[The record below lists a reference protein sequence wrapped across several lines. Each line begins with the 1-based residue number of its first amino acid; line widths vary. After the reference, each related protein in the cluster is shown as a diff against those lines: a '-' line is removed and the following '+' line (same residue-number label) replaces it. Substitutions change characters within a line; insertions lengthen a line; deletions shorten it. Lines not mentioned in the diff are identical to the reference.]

1 MSMVHVAGDAEQGHS
16 PYPPGWLVGQLPVGM
31 RDDDL
36 LVRLTTIFER
46 VAATLRAGADA
57 TELVA
62 DHRVTSAAM
71 LQYQSTWTGLQVL
84 DPELPVLR
92 QRAVVR
98 AISRAV
104 PRRGTVSALRVL
116 LEAITEAPVDII
128 EPGGVFRAGEAPSHD
143 GRVEVR
149 VRSTGHLTS
158 EELIELVRDEVPA
171 HLALRLVVLGDA
183 HDGTGDALG
192 DGGGDGYSD
201 GHGDGSH
208 HEDDTTMKE
217 LP

>member
-1 MSMVHVAGDAEQGHS
+1 MSIVQTEGLPEQQQS

-46 VAATLRAGADA
+46 VGATLRAGADA

-71 LQYQSTWTGLQVL
+71 LQYLSTWTGLQVL

-98 AISRAV
+98 AISRSV
-104 PRRGTVSALRVL
+104 PHRGTVAALRTL

-128 EPGGVFRAGEAPSHD
+128 EPGGVFREGEAPAHE
-143 GRVEVR
+143 GRIEVR

-158 EELIELVRDEVPA
+158 DELVALVRDEVPA
-171 HLALRLVVLGDA
+171 HLALRLVVLGEGGSRPAADL
-183 HDGTGDALG
+183 TGG
-192 DGGGDGYSD
+192 PGGPGGDGDDSD
-201 GHGDGSH
+201 DGD
-208 HEDDTTMKE
+208 DVTMKE

>member
-1 MSMVHVAGDAEQGHS
+1 MSIVQAAGLPEQEQS
-16 PYPPGWLVGQLPVGM
+16 QYPPGWLVGQLPVGM

-46 VAATLRAGADA
+46 VGATLRAGADA

-71 LQYQSTWTGLQVL
+71 LQYLSTWTGLSVL

-98 AISRAV
+98 AISRSV
-104 PRRGTVSALRVL
+104 PRRGTVAALRTL
-116 LEAITEAPVDII
+116 LEAITEAPVEIL
-128 EPGGVFRAGEAPSHD
+128 EPGGVFREGEAPDHD
-143 GRVEVR
+143 GRIEVR
-149 VRSTGHLTS
+149 VRGTGHLTS
-158 EELIELVRDEVPA
+158 EELVALVRDEVPA
-171 HLALRLVVLGDA
+171 HLALRLVVLGE
-183 HDGTGDALG
+183 GGDRAVAGLG
-192 DGGGDGYSD
+192 DGAGDGAGGDAA
-201 GHGDGSH
+201 
-208 HEDDTTMKE
+208 TMKE

>member
-1 MSMVHVAGDAEQGHS
+1 MSIVHVAGLPEQERS
-16 PYPPGWLVGQLPVGM
+16 SYPPGWLVGQLPVGM

-46 VAATLRAGADA
+46 VGATLRAGADA

-71 LQYQSTWTGLQVL
+71 LQYLSTWTGLQVL

-92 QRAVVR
+92 QRSVVP
-98 AISRAV
+98 AISRSV
-104 PRRGTVSALRVL
+104 PRRGTRAGLRTL

-128 EPGGVFRAGEAPSHD
+128 EPGGVFRAGEVPEHD
-143 GRVEVR
+143 GRIEVR
-149 VRSTGHLTS
+149 VRGTGHLTS
-158 EELIELVRDEVPA
+158 EELVELVRDEVPA
-171 HLALRLVVLGDA
+171 HLALRLVVLGEGGGGPVADL
-183 HDGTGDALG
+183 GTGD
-192 DGGGDGYSD
+192 
-201 GHGDGSH
+201 
-208 HEDDTTMKE
+208 DDSRATKE

>member
-1 MSMVHVAGDAEQGHS
+1 MSSLQLADLPGASDQDRS

-46 VAATLRAGADA
+46 VGGTLRAGADA

-71 LQYQSTWTGLQVL
+71 LQYLSTWTGLEVL

-98 AISRAV
+98 AISRSV
-104 PRRGTVSALRVL
+104 PRRGTVGPCGCCSRRSPRRPS
-116 LEAITEAPVDII
+116 TSSS
-128 EPGGVFRAGEAPSHD
+128 RAACSG
-143 GRVEVR
+143 R
-149 VRSTGHLTS
+149 VRSRRMTVGSRSVCAGPDTS
-158 EELIELVRDEVPA
+158 AARNSSTWSAMRFLRTSDSGSWCCPQATTTPRMTRRRSCRERRT
-171 HLALRLVVLGDA
+171 LAGR
-183 HDGTGDALG
+183 T
-192 DGGGDGYSD
+192 
-201 GHGDGSH
+201 
-208 HEDDTTMKE
+208 
-217 LP
+217 

>member
-1 MSMVHVAGDAEQGHS
+1 MSLVRLHESPEQEQS

-46 VAATLRAGADA
+46 VGATLRAGADA

-62 DHRVTSAAM
+62 DHRVTSASM
-71 LQYQSTWTGLQVL
+71 LQYLSAWTGLSVL

-98 AISRAV
+98 AISRSV
-104 PRRGTVSALRVL
+104 PRRGTRAALRTL
-116 LEAITEAPVDII
+116 LEAITEAPVEII
-128 EPGGVFRAGEAPSHD
+128 EPGGVFRAGEAPEHD
-143 GRVEVR
+143 GRIEVR
-149 VRSTGHLTS
+149 VRGTGHLTS
-158 EELIELVRDEVPA
+158 EELVALVRDEVPA
-171 HLALRLVVLGDA
+171 HLALRLVVLA
-183 HDGTGDALG
+183 DGE
-192 DGGGDGYSD
+192 
-201 GHGDGSH
+201 HGDRSEIDGSI
-208 HEDDTTMKE
+208 DGPMKE

>member
-1 MSMVHVAGDAEQGHS
+1 MSIVQAAGLPEQQQS

-46 VAATLRAGADA
+46 VGATLRAGADA

-71 LQYQSTWTGLQVL
+71 LQYLSTWTGLEVL

-98 AISRAV
+98 AISRSV
-104 PRRGTVSALRVL
+104 PRRGTVAALRTL
-116 LEAITEAPVDII
+116 LEAITEAPVEII
-128 EPGGVFRAGEAPSHD
+128 EPGGVFREGEVPEHD
-143 GRVEVR
+143 GRIEVS
-149 VRSTGHLTS
+149 VQGTGHLTS
-158 EELIELVRDEVPA
+158 EELVALVRDEVPA
-171 HLALRLVVLGDA
+171 HLALRLVVLGEGADRA
-183 HDGTGDALG
+183 VAGLS
-192 DGGGDGYSD
+192 DGG
-201 GHGDGSH
+201 
-208 HEDDTTMKE
+208 DDATMKE

>member
-1 MSMVHVAGDAEQGHS
+1 MSLVPVTEVTDEQRS
-16 PYPPGWLVGQLPVGM
+16 PYRPGWLVGQLPVGM

-46 VAATLRAGADA
+46 VGATLRSGADA

-71 LQYQSTWTGLQVL
+71 LQYLSTWTGLQVL

-104 PRRGTVSALRVL
+104 PRRGTKAALRTL

-128 EPGGVFRAGEAPSHD
+128 EPGGVFRAGEVPQHD
-143 GRVEVR
+143 GRIEVR

-158 EELIELVRDEVPA
+158 EELVELVRDEVPA
-171 HLALRLVVLGDA
+171 HLGLRLVVLGEGDDR
-183 HDGTGDALG
+183 HGDRPDGVLG
-192 DGGGDGYSD
+192 DGTDGDA
-201 GHGDGSH
+201 
-208 HEDDTTMKE
+208 MKE

>member
-1 MSMVHVAGDAEQGHS
+1 MSLVQTAGLPEQEQS

-46 VAATLRAGADA
+46 VGATLRAGADA

-71 LQYQSTWTGLQVL
+71 LQYLSTWTGLEVL

-92 QRAVVR
+92 QRAVVG
-98 AISRAV
+98 AISRSV
-104 PRRGTVSALRVL
+104 PRRGTVAALRTL
-116 LEAITEAPVDII
+116 LEAMTEAPVEII
-128 EPGGVFRAGEAPSHD
+128 EPGGVFREGEAPQHD
-143 GRVEVR
+143 GRIEVR
-149 VRSTGHLTS
+149 VRGTGHLS
-158 EELIELVRDEVPA
+158 NEELVTLVRDEVPA
-171 HLALRLVVLGDA
+171 HLALRLVVLGEGSDRA
-183 HDGTGDALG
+183 VAGPGDGADGAGGTGGADGDDA
-192 DGGGDGYSD
+192 
-201 GHGDGSH
+201 
-208 HEDDTTMKE
+208 TMKE

>member
-1 MSMVHVAGDAEQGHS
+1 MSIVHVAGLPEQHQS

-57 TELVA
+57 TEIVA
-62 DHRVTSAAM
+62 DHRVTTAAM
-71 LQYQSTWTGLQVL
+71 LQYLSTWTGLEVL

-98 AISRAV
+98 AIARSV
-104 PRRGTVSALRVL
+104 PRRGTRAALRTL
-116 LEAITEAPVDII
+116 LEAITEAPVDVI
-128 EPGGVFRAGEAPSHD
+128 EPGGVFREGEAPEHE
-143 GRVEVR
+143 GRIEVR
-149 VRSTGHLTS
+149 VRGTGHLTS
-158 EELIELVRDEVPA
+158 EELVELVRDEVPA
-171 HLALRLVVLGDA
+171 HLALRLVVLGDEG
-183 HDGTGDALG
+183 DGPVADLGRGGTDGDA
-192 DGGGDGYSD
+192 
-201 GHGDGSH
+201 
-208 HEDDTTMKE
+208 TKE

>member
-1 MSMVHVAGDAEQGHS
+1 MSLVPVTEVPEQQRS
-16 PYPPGWLVGQLPVGM
+16 PYRPGWLVGQLPVGM

-46 VAATLRAGADA
+46 VGATLRSGADA

-71 LQYQSTWTGLQVL
+71 LQYLSTWTGLQVL

-104 PRRGTVSALRVL
+104 PHRGTSTALRAL

-128 EPGGVFRAGEAPSHD
+128 DPGGVFRDGEAPSHD
-143 GRVEVR
+143 GRIEVR

-158 EELIELVRDEVPA
+158 EELVELVRDEVPA
-171 HLALRLVVLGDA
+171 HLGLRLVVLGEDDDRFGGRP
-183 HDGTGDALG
+183 DGVLG
-192 DGGGDGYSD
+192 DV
-201 GHGDGSH
+201 
-208 HEDDTTMKE
+208 TKE

>member
-1 MSMVHVAGDAEQGHS
+1 MSLVHLHELPEQEQS
-16 PYPPGWLVGQLPVGM
+16 SYPPGWLVGQLPVGM

-46 VAATLRAGADA
+46 VGATLRAGADA

-71 LQYQSTWTGLQVL
+71 LQYLSTWTGLEVL

-92 QRAVVR
+92 QRAVVA
-98 AISRAV
+98 AISRSV
-104 PRRGTVSALRVL
+104 PRRGTRAALRTM
-116 LEAITEAPVDII
+116 LEAITEAPVEIL
-128 EPGGVFRAGEAPSHD
+128 EPGGVFREGEAPEHD
-143 GRVEVR
+143 GSIEVR
-149 VRSTGHLTS
+149 VRGTGHLTA

-171 HLALRLVVLGDA
+171 HLALRLVVLGEGDPS
-183 HDGTGDALG
+183 GTGDP
-192 DGGGDGYSD
+192 S
-201 GHGDGSH
+201 
-208 HEDDTTMKE
+208 TMKE

>member
-1 MSMVHVAGDAEQGHS
+1 MSMVHVAGDASQQHS

-46 VAATLRAGADA
+46 VGATLRSGADA

-92 QRAVVR
+92 QRAVLR
-98 AISRAV
+98 AMSRAV
-104 PRRGTVSALRVL
+104 PRRGTVGALRLL
-116 LEAITEAPVDII
+116 LEAITEAPVEIV
-128 EPGGVFRAGEAPSHD
+128 EPGGVFREGEAPAHD

-149 VRSTGHLTS
+149 VRSTGHLTND
-158 EELIELVRDEVPA
+158 ELIGLVRDEVPA
-171 HLALRLVVLGDA
+171 HLALRLVVVGDA
-183 HDGTGDALG
+183 RDAQDAVSGPLDDADDGHDDGHDDGRGDAP
-192 DGGGDGYSD
+192 
-201 GHGDGSH
+201 
-208 HEDDTTMKE
+208 MKE

>member
-1 MSMVHVAGDAEQGHS
+1 MSSLQLADLPGASDQDRS

-46 VAATLRAGADA
+46 VGGTLRAGADA

-71 LQYQSTWTGLQVL
+71 LQYLSTWTGLEVL

-98 AISRAV
+98 AISRSV
-104 PRRGTVSALRVL
+104 PRRGTVTALRTL

-128 EPGGVFRAGEAPSHD
+128 EPGGVFRAGEVPAHD
-143 GRVEVR
+143 GRIEIR
-149 VRSTGHLTS
+149 VRGTGHLSS
-158 EELIELVRDEVPA
+158 EELVELVRDEVPA
-171 HLALRLVVLGDA
+171 HLGLRLVVLPSGHDDA
-183 HDGTGDALG
+183 TDDA
-192 DGGGDGYSD
+192 
-201 GHGDGSH
+201 
-208 HEDDTTMKE
+208 TKE

>member
-1 MSMVHVAGDAEQGHS
+1 MSLVPVTDVTDVQRS
-16 PYPPGWLVGQLPVGM
+16 PYRPGWLVGQLPVGM

-46 VAATLRAGADA
+46 VGATLRSGADA

-71 LQYQSTWTGLQVL
+71 LQYLSTWTGLQVL

-104 PRRGTVSALRVL
+104 PRRGTKAALRTL

-128 EPGGVFRAGEAPSHD
+128 EPGGVFRAGEVPQHD
-143 GRVEVR
+143 GRIEVR

-158 EELIELVRDEVPA
+158 EELVELVRDEVPA
-171 HLALRLVVLGDA
+171 HLGLRLVVLGDGDDRYGDRP
-183 HDGTGDALG
+183 DGVLG
-192 DGGGDGYSD
+192 DGTDGDA
-201 GHGDGSH
+201 
-208 HEDDTTMKE
+208 MKE

>member
-1 MSMVHVAGDAEQGHS
+1 MSVVHVAGLPEQEQS

-46 VAATLRAGADA
+46 VGATLRAGADA

-71 LQYQSTWTGLQVL
+71 LQYLSTWTGLQVL

-98 AISRAV
+98 AISRSV
-104 PRRGTVSALRVL
+104 PRRGTTAALCTL
-116 LEAITEAPVDII
+116 LEAITEAPVEIV
-128 EPGGVFRAGEAPSHD
+128 EPGGVFREGEVPEHD
-143 GRVEVR
+143 GRIEVR
-149 VRSTGHLTS
+149 VRGTGHLTS
-158 EELIELVRDEVPA
+158 QELVELVRDEVPA
-171 HLALRLVVLGDA
+171 HLALRLVVLGEDA
-183 HDGTGDALG
+183 DRVAGGIGPGDEGRDGRH
-192 DGGGDGYSD
+192 DGGG
-201 GHGDGSH
+201 HA
-208 HEDDTTMKE
+208 TKE

>member
-1 MSMVHVAGDAEQGHS
+1 MSTLVHEHGRPDQQHT

-46 VAATLRAGADA
+46 VGATLRAGADA

-71 LQYQSTWTGLQVL
+71 LRYLSTWTGLDVL

-92 QRAVVR
+92 QRAVVA
-98 AISRAV
+98 AISRSV
-104 PRRGTVSALRVL
+104 PRRGTRAALRTM
-116 LEAITEAPVDII
+116 LEAITEAPVEIV
-128 EPGGVFRAGEAPSHD
+128 EPGGVFREGEVPDHD

-149 VRSTGHLTS
+149 VRQTGHLTA
-158 EELIELVRDEVPA
+158 EELAELVRDEVPA
-171 HLALRLVVLGDA
+171 HLAMRLVVVGADA
-183 HDGTGDALG
+183 RT
-192 DGGGDGYSD
+192 
-201 GHGDGSH
+201 
-208 HEDDTTMKE
+208 EE